1 MNLNKAK
8 AAIYLDKTHPKQNK
22 ECAIYIRVT
31 FNRIRKYY
39 PTSKSLTAI
48 DFEKAISEKPGK
60 KLEDVAHDI
69 QQKKVEAQLIINN
82 LTYFTFELFERKF
95 ISNRSIKDTI
105 EDVFD
110 AAIKKLKIN
119 DQIGTGVSYE
129 CAKNSIEAYRPGIKF
144 TDINVSFLQ
153 GYEKWMLQNNK
164 STTTISIYLRH
175 LRTLFNNAIEDGI
188 VTKDIYP
195 FGKRKYE
202 IPQSNNVKKAL
213 TLKEV
218 GLIFNYQTKP
228 GTTTDR
234 AKNYW
239 LFMYLCNGMNMKD
252 MAMLKYE
259 NIKGQVIEFQ
269 RAKTA
274 RTKRNVLQIRVVL
287 TSEIQA
293 IIKNWGNHNKLP
305 GNYIFP
311 ILTKGISAARERQLI
326 QQIISVV
333 NDHMKTIAKDLKIEQ
348 DVTTYTCRHSFA
360 TILQRSGISTEFIS
374 EALGHSNLRT
384 TQNYLAGFEDEKKN
398 EVAKILTSFK

>member
-1 MNLNKAK
+1 MNINKAK

-31 FNRIRKYY
+31 YNRVRKYY
-39 PTSKSLTAI
+39 PTSKSLTEI
-48 DFEKAISEKPGK
+48 DFEKAVSEKPGK
-60 KLEDVAHDI
+60 RLEDTAHDI

-82 LTYFTFELFERKF
+82 LPYFTFELFEKKF
-95 ISNRSIKDTI
+95 ISNRSINDTI
-105 EDVFD
+105 ADMFD
-110 AAIKKLKIN
+110 FVIKKLKDN
-119 DQIGTGVSYE
+119 DQIGTAVSYG
-129 CAKNSIEAYRPGIKF
+129 CAKKSIETFRPGLKF
-144 TDINVSFLQ
+144 TDINVFVLQ
-153 GYEKWMLQNNK
+153 SYEKWMLGEKK

-175 LRTLFNNAIEDGI
+175 LRTLFNNAIEDGFI
-188 VTKDIYP
+188 TKDIYP

-218 GLIFNYQTKP
+218 GLIFNYRSKP

-259 NIKGQVIEFQ
+259 NIKGKFIEFQ

-274 RTKRNVLQIRVVL
+274 RTKRNVVQIRVVL
-287 TSEIQA
+287 TPEIEA
-293 IIKNWGNHNKLP
+293 IIKKWGNHNKQP

-311 ILTKGISAARERQLI
+311 ILTKGITAVRERQLI

-333 NDHMKTIAKDLKIEQ
+333 NDHMKIIGTDLKIEQ
-348 DVTTYTCRHSFA
+348 EVTTYTCRHSFA